1 MLVLRFLLFLG
12 LISIAVSLGVYVF
25 TRDKRYL
32 RFSWQLFKFVGV
44 LLLLVGAVMAMGRII
59 LF

>member
-1 MLVLRFLLFLG
+1 MLVLRFLLFIG